1 MDTQNSNQLPDVF
14 LGISFIMLQPAVYI
28 GDCQIKV
35 ECDVAGM
42 SMDRK
47 PSIDRTLDL
56 GLLRFAVCGLLFAW
70 KTALVFLFTLLI
82 IASRMG
88 GCNASACRTYHTAH
102 STRWLL
108 LLLVGQCRFWSW
120 FCVYVCVVSRQ
131 SPVSCLLFDMF
142 FVMAMASGYV
152 FCFVRVHVMSTK

>member
-1 MDTQNSNQLPDVF
+1 MQNSNQLPDVF
-14 LGISFIMLQPAVYI
+14 LRISFIMLQPAVHI

-42 SMDRK
+42 SMDRT
-47 PSIDRTLDL
+47 SDL

-82 IASRMG
+82 IAPRMG

-102 STRWLL
+102 
-108 LLLVGQCRFWSW
+108 VGC
-120 FCVYVCVVSRQ
+120 CC
-131 SPVSCLLFDMF
+131 CLLDN
-142 FVMAMASGYV
+142 VGSCSASV
-152 FCFVRVHVMSTK
+152 SVSSVACVLCAVAV

>member
-1 MDTQNSNQLPDVF
+1 M
-14 LGISFIMLQPAVYI
+14 
-28 GDCQIKV
+28 
-35 ECDVAGM
+35 AGM

-88 GCNASACRTYHTAH
+88 GCNASACRTYHTEH
-102 STRWLL
+102 
-108 LLLVGQCRFWSW
+108 VGC
-120 FCVYVCVVSRQ
+120 CC
-131 SPVSCLLFDMF
+131 CLLGNVGSGSMSVSVSSVACVL
-142 FVMAMASGYV
+142 FVV
-152 FCFVRVHVMSTK
+152 